1 MAHIKPISDLS
12 DNFAE
17 ISRIVHEVKEPVYL
31 TKNGYGDMVVMSI
44 EQFEALQN
52 TCRIDAALLEG
63 ERQALSGARMQD
75 FGDVSSL
82 LRQKLVERVGGN
94 SA

>member
-1 MAHIKPISDLS
+1 MAHIKPISDMS
-12 DNFAE
+12 NDFAE

-52 TCRIDAALLEG
+52 IHRIDAALHEG

-75 FGDVSSL
+75 FGDVSSS
-82 LRQKLVERVGGN
+82 LRHKLAERVGGN